1 MLVQIKDRKYNSFS
15 YSPPFRIET
24 DSPHPFLHKLFHDDE
39 IIYYESQN
47 LIKINHS
54 PTRSAKYLAGVLN
67 LQSNLTYGRTPNL
80 KRLYYSCTPYQKEL
94 PIFLVPY
101 DIALTFQKTPR
112 NKFVL
117 FRFDH
122 WTASEKHPYG
132 LLVETVGDVDDLQA
146 YYEYQLFAKYIR
158 RKVVKLKIDFT
169 ANNFLDPHIQNILQN
184 SERFGEFEDRRRSP
198 IPIFSI
204 DPQGCTDRD
213 DALSIQTTEDPTI
226 FHISVYIANV
236 WVWLEFFQ
244 LWHLLRETVASTIYL
259 PDKNRH
265 MLPTAL
271 TETVCSLD
279 KNKSCFAIVMD
290 FEVNILTKKIR
301 PIKTTQ
307 TCIYVNNYD
316 YESKLLLWKNPNYQL
331 LLNTTREMDPN
342 IGDSHDVVA
351 YWMMQMNIHM
361 AKDLYEKKMG
371 IFRTAKSSSESIP
384 ETDDINIDNNI
395 PFLRIWEQR
404 ISGEYMEYD
413 PSKPI
418 EQYEHCILDTP
429 LYIHF
434 TSPIRRMVDLV
445 NQIVWVG
452 KHDLEDMRGD
462 YESKTFIEKI
472 NRESKAIRKI
482 QNECELLHSLQYID
496 TTETIEGVVLQLD
509 SERKKYM
516 IYLPKYKGIV
526 SCKNENREL
535 KKGEKVKCSIFLFQR
550 EDDTKRKIKIIILE

>member
-1 MLVQIKDRKYNSFS
+1 MLVQIEDRKYSHFS
-15 YSPPFRIET
+15 YNPPFET

-39 IIYYESQN
+39 IIYHEHQN
-47 LIKINHS
+47 KIEIKNS
-54 PTRSAKYLAGVLN
+54 PIRKARYLAGVLN
-67 LQSNLTYGRTPNL
+67 LQSNLTFGRTPNL

-101 DIALTFQKTPR
+101 DINLTFQKTPR

-122 WTASEKHPYG
+122 WNDQDKHPYG
-132 LLVETVGDVDDLQA
+132 LLIETVGDVDDLQA

-158 RKVVKLKIDFT
+158 RKVVKLKIDFSI
-169 ANNFLDPHIQNILQN
+169 DPPIHNILQN
-184 SERFGEFEDRRRSP
+184 PERFGIFEDRRHSLV
-198 IPIFSI
+198 PIFSI
-204 DPQGCTDRD
+204 DPQGCKDRD
-213 DALSIQTTEDPTI
+213 DALSIVKTEDPNI

-236 WVWLEFFQ
+236 WVWLEYFD
-244 LWHLLRETVASTIYL
+244 LWHLWREMVASTIYL

-265 MLPTAL
+265 MLPTTL

-279 KNKSCFAIVMD
+279 KNKPCLAIVMD
-290 FEVNILTKKIR
+290 FEVNTHLKTIR

-316 YESKLLLWKNPNYQL
+316 YESKLLLWKNQHYQL
-331 LLNTTREMDPN
+331 LLNITREMDPK

-371 IFRTAKSSSESIP
+371 IFRTAKSREEP
-384 ETDDINIDNNI
+384 ETDTDPDPTI

-404 ISGEYMEYD
+404 ISGEYVLYD
-413 PSKPI
+413 PSKSFH
-418 EQYEHCILDTP
+418 HCILDVPIYT
-429 LYIHF
+429 HF

-452 KHDLEDMRGD
+452 KYDLKDMSET
-462 YESKTFIEKI
+462 ESERFIEKI
-472 NRESKAIRKI
+472 NRESKSIRKI
-482 QNECELLHSLQYID
+482 QNECELLHSLQHMVTSEIL
-496 TTETIEGVVLQLD
+496 EGIILQVDLT
-509 SERKKYM
+509 KYT

-526 SCKNENREL
+526 SCKYRETEF
-535 KKGEKVKCSIFLFQR
+535 KKGEKVNCSLFLFQR
-550 EDDTKRKIKIIILE
+550 EDDTKRKIKIQIL

>member
-1 MLVQIKDRKYNSFS
+1 MLVQIKDRKYSSFS
-15 YSPPFRIET
+15 YCPPFET
-24 DSPHPFLHKLFHDDE
+24 DPPHPFLHKLFHGDE
-39 IIYYESQN
+39 IIYHESQN
-47 LIKINHS
+47 LIKITHS
-54 PTRSAKYLAGVLN
+54 PTRSARYLAGVLN

-80 KRLYYSCTPYQKEL
+80 KRLYYSCTPYKKEL

-101 DIALTFQKTPR
+101 DITLSFQKTPL

-122 WTASEKHPYG
+122 WTEKDKHPYG
-132 LLVETVGDVDDLQA
+132 SLVETVGDVDILEA
-146 YYEYQLFAKYIR
+146 YYEYQLFAKYVR
-158 RKVVKLKIDFT
+158 RKVVKLKIDFSI
-169 ANNFLDPHIQNILQN
+169 DPHIQSILQN
-184 SERFGEFEDRRRSP
+184 PERFGIFEDRRRSP

-213 DALSIQTTEDPTI
+213 DALSIMKTEDPNI

-259 PDKNRH
+259 PDKNRL
-265 MLPTAL
+265 MLPASL

-279 KNKSCFAIVMD
+279 KNKSCLAIVMD
-290 FEVNILTKKIR
+290 FEVNIKDKTIQVL
-301 PIKTTQ
+301 KTTQ
-307 TCIYVNNYD
+307 TCIYVHNYD

-331 LLNTTREMDPN
+331 LLNTTRELDSK

-361 AKDLYEKKMG
+361 AKSLYDKKIG
-371 IFRTAKSSSESIP
+371 IFRTAISSREPEP
-384 ETDDINIDNNI
+384 ETDTNPDI

-404 ISGEYMEYD
+404 ISGEYIGYD
-413 PSKPI
+413 PSKPFDDY
-418 EQYEHCILDTP
+418 QHCILDTP
-429 LYIHF
+429 IYTHF

-452 KHDLEDMRGD
+452 KYDLEEMRET
-462 YESKTFIEKI
+462 ESGTFIEKI
-472 NRESKAIRKI
+472 NRESKDIRKI
-482 QNECELLHSLQYID
+482 QNECELLHALQHIE
-496 TTETIEGVVLQLD
+496 TTEIVEGIVLQLD
-509 SERKKYM
+509 SERKKYT

-526 SCKNENREL
+526 SCKENREL
-535 KKGEKVKCSIFLFQR
+535 KKGEKVNCSIFLFQR
-550 EDDTKRKIKIIILE
+550 EDDTKRKIKIQIIY

>member
-1 MLVQIKDRKYNSFS
+1 MIVKIQDRKYSSFS
-15 YSPPFRIET
+15 YHPRFET
-24 DSPHPFLHKLFHDDE
+24 HSPHPFLHKLFHGDE
-39 IIYYESQN
+39 IMYHEQEN
-47 LIKINHS
+47 LIKIKHS
-54 PTRSAKYLAGVLN
+54 PTRNARYLAGVLN

-101 DIALTFQKTPR
+101 DITLSFQKTPR

-122 WTASEKHPYG
+122 WTDQDKHPYG
-132 LLVETVGDVDDLQA
+132 LLVETVGDVDNLSA

-158 RKVVKLKIDFT
+158 RKVVKLKIDFS
-169 ANNFLDPHIQNILQN
+169 ANNSLDPHIHDILQN
-184 SERFGEFEDRRRSP
+184 PERFGVFEDRRRSLV
-198 IPIFSI
+198 PIFSI

-213 DALSIQTTEDPTI
+213 DALSIHSTEDTNI

-265 MLPTAL
+265 MLPPAL

-279 KNKSCFAIVMD
+279 KNKACFAIVMD
-290 FEVNILTKKIR
+290 FEVNILLNTIR
-301 PIKTTQ
+301 SIKTTQ

-331 LLNTTREMDPN
+331 LLNVTRELDPK

-361 AKDLYEKKMG
+361 AKDLYVKQTG
-371 IFRTAKSSSESIP
+371 IFRTAKSRVEP
-384 ETDDINIDNNI
+384 ETKTNSDI

-404 ISGEYMEYD
+404 ISGEYMRYD
-413 PSKPI
+413 PTRNI
-418 EQYEHCILDTP
+418 DDYQHCILETP
-429 LYIHF
+429 IYTHF

-452 KHDLEDMRGD
+452 KYDLPELKDFT
-462 YESKTFIEKI
+462 TFMDKI

-482 QNECELLHSLQYID
+482 QNECELLHSLQQMV
-496 TTETIEGVVLQLD
+496 TTEMVDGIILQVDLT
-509 SERKKYM
+509 KYT

-526 SCKNENREL
+526 SCKNENMY

-550 EDDTKRKIKIIILE
+550 EDDTKRKIKIKIIS

>member
-1 MLVQIKDRKYNSFS
+1 MLVQIKDRKYSSFS
-15 YSPPFRIET
+15 YCPPFEI
-24 DSPHPFLHKLFHDDE
+24 DPLHPFLHKLFHGDE
-39 IIYYESQN
+39 IIYSEREN
-47 LIKINHS
+47 KIEIKHS
-54 PTRSAKYLAGVLN
+54 PTRNARYLAGVLN
-67 LQSNLTYGRTPNL
+67 LQSNLTYGRTPNQ
-80 KRLYYSCTPYQKEL
+80 KRLYYSCTPYKKEL

-122 WTASEKHPYG
+122 WLDQDKHPYG

-158 RKVVKLKIDFT
+158 RKVVKLKIDFSV
-169 ANNFLDPHIQNILQN
+169 NNSLDPYIQNILQN
-184 SERFGEFEDRRRSP
+184 PERFGVFEDRRRSP

-204 DPQGCTDRD
+204 DPEGCKDRD
-213 DALSIQTTEDPTI
+213 DALSIQITENPHI
-226 FHISVYIANV
+226 FQVSVYIANV

-244 LWHLLRETVASTIYL
+244 LWYLWREMVASTVYL

-265 MLPTAL
+265 MLPSTL

-279 KNKSCFAIVMD
+279 KNKACLAIVMD
-290 FEVNILTKKIR
+290 FEVNTKDKTIR

-331 LLNTTREMDPN
+331 LLNTTRELDN
-342 IGDSHDVVA
+342 SIKDSHDVVA

-361 AKDLYEKKMG
+361 AKDLYQKKMG
-371 IFRTAKSSSESIP
+371 IFRTASSIKESESDS
-384 ETDDINIDNNI
+384 ENNPDI

-404 ISGEYMEYD
+404 ISGEYVGYD
-413 PSKPI
+413 PSK
-418 EQYEHCILDTP
+418 QYHHCILDTP
-429 LYIHF
+429 LYTHF

-452 KHDLEDMRGD
+452 KYDLEVNT
-462 YESKTFIEKI
+462 EIIENI

-482 QNECELLHSLQYID
+482 QNECELLHSLQHMV
-496 TTETIEGVVLQLD
+496 TTETVEGIVLQVD
-509 SERKKYM
+509 QESRKY
-516 IYLPKYKGIV
+516 ILYLPKYKGIV
-526 SCKNENREL
+526 SCKNENVY
-535 KKGEKVKCSIFLFQR
+535 KKGEKVNCSIFLFQR
-550 EDDTKRKIKIIILE
+550 EDDTKRKIKIQIL

>member
-1 MLVQIKDRKYNSFS
+1 MLVQIKDRKYSSFS
-15 YSPPFRIET
+15 YNPPFET
-24 DSPHPFLHKLFHDDE
+24 ESPHPFLHKLFHGDE
-39 IIYYESQN
+39 IIYHESQN
-47 LIKINHS
+47 LIKITHS

-101 DIALTFQKTPR
+101 DITLSFQKTPR

-122 WTASEKHPYG
+122 WTDQDKHPYG
-132 LLVETVGDVDDLQA
+132 SLVETVGDVDNLSA

-158 RKVVKLKIDFT
+158 RKVVKIQKIDFI
-169 ANNFLDPHIQNILQN
+169 DPHIQHILQN
-184 SERFGEFEDRRRSP
+184 SERFGIFEDRRRSP

-213 DALSIQTTEDPTI
+213 DALSIVKTEDPHI
-226 FHISVYIANV
+226 FHMSVYIANV

-244 LWHLLRETVASTIYL
+244 LWHLWREMVASTVYL

-265 MLPTAL
+265 MLPTSL

-279 KNKSCFAIVMD
+279 KDKSCFAIVMD
-290 FEVNILTKKIR
+290 FEVNTKEKTIQVL
-301 PIKTTQ
+301 KTTQ
-307 TCIYVNNYD
+307 TCIYVHNYD
-316 YESKLLLWKNPNYQL
+316 YESKLLLWKNPHYQL
-331 LLNTTREMDPN
+331 LLKVTRELDPK

-361 AKDLYEKKMG
+361 AKDLYQKKIG
-371 IFRTAKSSSESIP
+371 IFRTAKSKMREEP
-384 ETDDINIDNNI
+384 ETDDPNPDI

-404 ISGEYMEYD
+404 ISGEYVGYD
-413 PSKPI
+413 PTQK
-418 EQYEHCILDTP
+418 YHHCILDTP
-429 LYIHF
+429 IYTHF

-452 KHDLEDMRGD
+452 KYDLEVNT
-462 YESKTFIEKI
+462 EIIEKI

-482 QNECELLHSLQYID
+482 QNECELLHSLQHIE
-496 TTETIEGVVLQLD
+496 TTEIIEGIVLQLD
-509 SERKKYM
+509 LERKKYT

-526 SCKNENREL
+526 SCKNENMY
-535 KKGEKVKCSIFLFQR
+535 KKGEKVNCSIFLFQR
-550 EDDTKRKIKIIILE
+550 EDDTKRKIKIQIL

>member
-1 MLVQIKDRKYNSFS
+1 MLVQIKDRKYTDFSFM
-15 YSPPFRIET
+15 PPLEI
-24 DSPHPFLHKLFHDDE
+24 DPPHPFLHKLFHGDE
-39 IIYYESQN
+39 IIYSEREN
-47 LIKINHS
+47 KIEIKNS
-54 PTRSAKYLAGVLN
+54 PTRSARYLAGVLN

-101 DIALTFQKTPR
+101 DINLSFQKTPR

-122 WTASEKHPYG
+122 WLNKHPYG
-132 LLVETVGDVDDLQA
+132 LLVETVGDVDDLFA

-158 RKVVKLKIDFT
+158 RKVVKIHHVAKIDFT
-169 ANNFLDPHIQNILQN
+169 ANNSLDPYIQTILQN
-184 SERFGEFEDRRRSP
+184 PERFGVFEDRRRSP

-204 DPQGCTDRD
+204 DPQGCKDRD
-213 DALSIQTTEDPTI
+213 DALSIVKTENPHI
-226 FHISVYIANV
+226 FQVSVYIANV

-244 LWHLLRETVASTIYL
+244 LWHLWREMVASTVYL

-271 TETVCSLD
+271 TETICSLD
-279 KNKSCFAIVMD
+279 KDKPCLAIVMD
-290 FEVNILTKKIR
+290 FEVNTRDKTIL

-307 TCIYVNNYD
+307 TCIYVHNYD
-316 YESKLLLWKNPNYQL
+316 YESKLLLWKAPHYQL
-331 LLNTTREMDPN
+331 LLKVTRELDSN

-371 IFRTAKSSSESIP
+371 IFRTAISMREP
-384 ETDDINIDNNI
+384 ETNSDPNPDI

-404 ISGEYMEYD
+404 ISGEYIGYD
-413 PSKPI
+413 PSLSFDK
-418 EQYEHCILDTP
+418 YEHCILDVP
-429 LYIHF
+429 LYTHF

-452 KHDLEDMRGD
+452 KYDLEDMR
-462 YESKTFIEKI
+462 ETKSKTFIEKI

-482 QNECELLHSLQYID
+482 QNECELLHAIQHMDITEIVEGIVLQVD
-496 TTETIEGVVLQLD
+496 PNPETI
-509 SERKKYM
+509 KYT
-516 IYLPKYKGIV
+516 IYLPKYKGMV
-526 SCKNENREL
+526 STRENREL
-535 KKGEKVKCSIFLFQR
+535 KKGEKVKCSLFLFQR
-550 EDDTKRKIKIIILE
+550 EDDTKRKIKIQIQIL

>member
-1 MLVQIKDRKYNSFS
+1 MLVQIKDRKYSSFS
-15 YSPPFRIET
+15 YNPPFGIET
-24 DSPHPFLHKLFHDDE
+24 DTPHPFLHKLFHDDE
-39 IIYYESQN
+39 IIYSEREN
-47 LIKINHS
+47 KIEIKHS
-54 PTRSAKYLAGVLN
+54 PTRNAKYLAGVLN

-80 KRLYYSCTPYQKEL
+80 KRLYYSCTPYKKEL

-101 DIALTFQKTPR
+101 DINLTFQKTPR

-122 WTASEKHPYG
+122 WTESDKHPYG
-132 LLVETVGDVDDLQA
+132 LLVETVGDVDNLAA
-146 YYEYQLFAKYIR
+146 YYEYQLFAKYVR
-158 RKVVKLKIDFT
+158 RKVVKLKIDFSAT
-169 ANNFLDPHIQNILQN
+169 SLDPHIQNILN
-184 SERFGEFEDRRRSP
+184 NPERFGVFEDRRRSLV
-198 IPIFSI
+198 PIFSI
-204 DPQGCTDRD
+204 DPEGCTDRD
-213 DALSIQTTEDPTI
+213 DALSIVKTEDLTI
-226 FHISVYIANV
+226 FQVSVYIANV

-244 LWHLLRETVASTIYL
+244 LWYLWREMVASTVYL

-265 MLPTAL
+265 MLPTTL

-279 KNKSCFAIVMD
+279 KNKPCMAIVMD
-290 FEVNILTKKIR
+290 FEVNTLLKTIR

-331 LLNTTREMDPN
+331 LLNVTREMDPK

-361 AKDLYEKKMG
+361 ANDLFQKKMG
-371 IFRTAKSSSESIP
+371 IFRTAKSREEP
-384 ETDDINIDNNI
+384 ETNTDPDPTI

-404 ISGEYMEYD
+404 ISGEYVGYD
-413 PSKPI
+413 PSKPV
-418 EQYEHCILDTP
+418 EQYDHCILDTP
-429 LYIHF
+429 LYTHF

-452 KHDLEDMRGD
+452 KYDLEVNTEIIDR
-462 YESKTFIEKI
+462 I

-482 QNECELLHSLQYID
+482 QNECELLHSLQHIE
-496 TTETIEGVVLQLD
+496 TTEIIEGIVLQVDLT
-509 SERKKYM
+509 KYT

-526 SCKNENREL
+526 STKNKNMY
-535 KKGEKVKCSIFLFQR
+535 KKGEKVNCSIFLFQR
-550 EDDTKRKIKIIILE
+550 EDDTKRKIRIQILE